1 MTGRIGVVSPLYGV
15 FKPETETLIHINNY
29 FLSWINTYNY
39 LKPLV
44 QKGAKITMNINNHD
58 FLNGAKLNLPVS
70 KYEQNRI
77 AEFIKSIDNKISH
90 TQTQIEKA
98 ELWKKGLLQ
107 KMFV

>member
-1 MTGRIGVVSPLYGV
+1 
-15 FKPETETLIHINNY
+15 
-29 FLSWINTYNY
+29 
-39 LKPLV
+39 
-44 QKGAKITMNINNHD
+44 MNINNHD

-70 KYEQNRI
+70 VDEQIKI
-77 AEFIKSIDNKISH
+77 ADFIKSIDIKINH